1 MKVYEIPEGSKA
13 SKGRAIQN
21 VLNIG
26 PDDKVCAYI
35 NVKNLND
42 EDYINNNF
50 IVLATKKG
58 TVKKTSLEAYSR
70 PRVNGVNA
78 ITIRENDELLEAV
91 LTNGNSEILLAAR
104 NGKCVRFNEKDVRAI
119 GRTASGVR
127 GINIDGDDEVINVN
141 LSRIP
146 DHVQALV
153 FTVNS
158 FTGQTFATVNN
169 AFCRLVNASNN
180 SEVARYDLSAQGS
193 HTALILAKIY
203 RHNGEWK
210 MHAIGE
216 TASGRTFHDLMPAI
230 LPHV

>member
-1 MKVYEIPEGSKA
+1 MSVNL
-13 SKGRAIQN
+13 SKGQKI
-21 VLNIG
+21 
-26 PDDKVCAYI
+26 
-35 NVKNLND
+35 
-42 EDYINNNF
+42 
-50 IVLATKKG
+50 
-58 TVKKTSLEAYSR
+58 SLEKEAGGALSQIKMGLGWDVGAA
-70 PRVNGVNA
+70 PQKSSGFLGGLFGGGGSGGGSIDLDASCIMLDANKQMVDA
-78 ITIRENDELLEAV
+78 IWFGQLQ
-91 LTNGNSEILLAAR
+91 S
-104 NGKCVRFNEKDVRAI
+104 KDSSI
-119 GRTASGVR
+119 QHTGDNRTGAG
-127 GINIDGDDEVINVN
+127 DGDDEVINVN

>member
-1 MKVYEIPEGSKA
+1 MAVNL
-13 SKGRAIQN
+13 SKGQKI
-21 VLNIG
+21 
-26 PDDKVCAYI
+26 
-35 NVKNLND
+35 
-42 EDYINNNF
+42 
-50 IVLATKKG
+50 
-58 TVKKTSLEAYSR
+58 SLEKEAGGALSQIKMGLGWDVGAA
-70 PRVNGVNA
+70 PQKSGGFLGGLFGGGGSAGGSIDLDASCIMLDANKQMVDA
-78 ITIRENDELLEAV
+78 IWFGQLQ
-91 LTNGNSEILLAAR
+91 S
-104 NGKCVRFNEKDVRAI
+104 KDSSI
-119 GRTASGVR
+119 QHTGDNRTGAG
-127 GINIDGDDEVINVN
+127 DGDDEVINVN

-180 SEVARYDLSAQGS
+180 SEVARYDLSAQVS

-203 RHNGEWK
+203 RHNGDWK

>member
-1 MKVYEIPEGSKA
+1 MSVNL
-13 SKGRAIQN
+13 SKGQKI
-21 VLNIG
+21 
-26 PDDKVCAYI
+26 
-35 NVKNLND
+35 
-42 EDYINNNF
+42 
-50 IVLATKKG
+50 
-58 TVKKTSLEAYSR
+58 SLEKEAGGALSQIKMGLGWDVGAA
-70 PRVNGVNA
+70 PQKSGGFLGGLFGGGGSAGGSIDLDASCIMLDANKQMVDA
-78 ITIRENDELLEAV
+78 IWFGQLQ
-91 LTNGNSEILLAAR
+91 S
-104 NGKCVRFNEKDVRAI
+104 KDSSI
-119 GRTASGVR
+119 QHTGDNRTDAG
-127 GINIDGDDEVINVN
+127 DGDDEVINVN

>member
-1 MKVYEIPEGSKA
+1 MSVNL
-13 SKGRAIQN
+13 SKGQKI
-21 VLNIG
+21 
-26 PDDKVCAYI
+26 
-35 NVKNLND
+35 
-42 EDYINNNF
+42 
-50 IVLATKKG
+50 
-58 TVKKTSLEAYSR
+58 SLEKEAGGALSQIKMGLGWDVGAA
-70 PRVNGVNA
+70 PQKSGGFLGGLFGGGGSAGGSIDLDASCIMLDANKQMVDA
-78 ITIRENDELLEAV
+78 IWFGQLQ
-91 LTNGNSEILLAAR
+91 S
-104 NGKCVRFNEKDVRAI
+104 KDSSI
-119 GRTASGVR
+119 QHTGDNRTGAG
-127 GINIDGDDEVINVN
+127 DGDDEVINVN

-203 RHNGEWK
+203 RHNGDWK

>member
-1 MKVYEIPEGSKA
+1 MAVNL
-13 SKGRAIQN
+13 SKGQKI
-21 VLNIG
+21 
-26 PDDKVCAYI
+26 
-35 NVKNLND
+35 
-42 EDYINNNF
+42 
-50 IVLATKKG
+50 
-58 TVKKTSLEAYSR
+58 SLEKEAGGALSQIKMGLGWDVGAA
-70 PRVNGVNA
+70 PQKSGGFLGGLFGGGGSAGGSIDLDASCIMLDANKQMVDA
-78 ITIRENDELLEAV
+78 IWFGQLQ
-91 LTNGNSEILLAAR
+91 S
-104 NGKCVRFNEKDVRAI
+104 KDSSI
-119 GRTASGVR
+119 QHTGDNRTGAG
-127 GINIDGDDEVINVN
+127 DGDDEVINVN

-230 LPHV
+230 LPHA

>member
-1 MKVYEIPEGSKA
+1 MAVNL
-13 SKGRAIQN
+13 SKGQKI
-21 VLNIG
+21 
-26 PDDKVCAYI
+26 
-35 NVKNLND
+35 
-42 EDYINNNF
+42 
-50 IVLATKKG
+50 
-58 TVKKTSLEAYSR
+58 SLEKEAGGALSQIKMGLGWDVGAA
-70 PRVNGVNA
+70 PQKSGGFLGGLFGGGGSGSSIDLDASCIMLDANKQMVDA
-78 ITIRENDELLEAV
+78 IWFGQLQ
-91 LTNGNSEILLAAR
+91 S
-104 NGKCVRFNEKDVRAI
+104 KDSSI
-119 GRTASGVR
+119 QHTGDNRTGAG
-127 GINIDGDDEVINVN
+127 DGDDEVINVN

>member
-1 MKVYEIPEGSKA
+1 MSVNL
-13 SKGRAIQN
+13 SKGQKI
-21 VLNIG
+21 
-26 PDDKVCAYI
+26 
-35 NVKNLND
+35 
-42 EDYINNNF
+42 
-50 IVLATKKG
+50 
-58 TVKKTSLEAYSR
+58 SLEKEAGGALSQIKMGLGWDVGAA
-70 PRVNGVNA
+70 PQKSGGFLGGLFGGGGSAGGSIDLDASCIMLDANKQMVDA
-78 ITIRENDELLEAV
+78 IWFGQLQ
-91 LTNGNSEILLAAR
+91 S
-104 NGKCVRFNEKDVRAI
+104 KDSSI
-119 GRTASGVR
+119 QHTGDNRTGAG
-127 GINIDGDDEVINVN
+127 DGDDEVINVN

-210 MHAIGE
+210 MHPIGE

>member
-1 MKVYEIPEGSKA
+1 MAVNL
-13 SKGRAIQN
+13 SKGQKI
-21 VLNIG
+21 
-26 PDDKVCAYI
+26 
-35 NVKNLND
+35 
-42 EDYINNNF
+42 
-50 IVLATKKG
+50 
-58 TVKKTSLEAYSR
+58 SLEKEAGGALSQIKMGLGWDVGAA
-70 PRVNGVNA
+70 PQKSGGFLGGLFGGGGSAGGSIDLDASCIMLDANKQMVDA
-78 ITIRENDELLEAV
+78 IWFGQLQ
-91 LTNGNSEILLAAR
+91 S
-104 NGKCVRFNEKDVRAI
+104 KDSSIQHTGDNRA
-119 GRTASGVR
+119 GAG
-127 GINIDGDDEVINVN
+127 DGDDEVINVN

>member
-1 MKVYEIPEGSKA
+1 MAVNLSKGQKISLEKEAGGALSQIKMGLGWDVGAAPQKSGGFLGGLFGGGGSGGSGSIDLDASCIMLDA
-13 SKGRAIQN
+13 SKQMVDAIWFGQ
-21 VLNIG
+21 LQ
-26 PDDKVCAYI
+26 
-35 NVKNLND
+35 
-42 EDYINNNF
+42 
-50 IVLATKKG
+50 
-58 TVKKTSLEAYSR
+58 S
-70 PRVNGVNA
+70 
-78 ITIRENDELLEAV
+78 
-91 LTNGNSEILLAAR
+91 
-104 NGKCVRFNEKDVRAI
+104 KDSSI
-119 GRTASGVR
+119 QHTGDNRTGAG
-127 GINIDGDDEVINVN
+127 DGDDEVINVN

>member
-1 MKVYEIPEGSKA
+1 MAVNL
-13 SKGRAIQN
+13 SKGQKI
-21 VLNIG
+21 
-26 PDDKVCAYI
+26 
-35 NVKNLND
+35 
-42 EDYINNNF
+42 
-50 IVLATKKG
+50 
-58 TVKKTSLEAYSR
+58 SLEKEAGGALSQIKMGLGWDVGAA
-70 PRVNGVNA
+70 PQKSGGFLGGLFGGGGSAGGSIDLDASCIMLDANKQMVDA
-78 ITIRENDELLEAV
+78 IWFGQLQ
-91 LTNGNSEILLAAR
+91 S
-104 NGKCVRFNEKDVRAI
+104 KDSSI
-119 GRTASGVR
+119 QHTGDNRTGAG
-127 GINIDGDDEVINVN
+127 DGDDEVINVN

-158 FTGQTFATVNN
+158 FSGQTFATVNN

-203 RHNGEWK
+203 RHNGDWK

>member
-1 MKVYEIPEGSKA
+1 MNL
-13 SKGRAIQN
+13 SKGQKI
-21 VLNIG
+21 
-26 PDDKVCAYI
+26 
-35 NVKNLND
+35 
-42 EDYINNNF
+42 
-50 IVLATKKG
+50 
-58 TVKKTSLEAYSR
+58 SLEKEAGGALSQIKMGLGWDVGAA
-70 PRVNGVNA
+70 PQKSGGFLGGLFGGGGSAGGSIDLDASCIMLDANKQMVDA
-78 ITIRENDELLEAV
+78 IWFGQLQ
-91 LTNGNSEILLAAR
+91 S
-104 NGKCVRFNEKDVRAI
+104 KDSSI
-119 GRTASGVR
+119 QHTGDNRTGAGE
-127 GINIDGDDEVINVN
+127 GDDEVINVN

>member
-1 MKVYEIPEGSKA
+1 MAVNL
-13 SKGRAIQN
+13 SKGQKI
-21 VLNIG
+21 
-26 PDDKVCAYI
+26 
-35 NVKNLND
+35 
-42 EDYINNNF
+42 
-50 IVLATKKG
+50 
-58 TVKKTSLEAYSR
+58 SLEKEAGGALSQIKMGLGWDVGAA
-70 PRVNGVNA
+70 PQKSGGFLGGLFGGGGSAGGSIDLDASCIMLDANKQMVDA
-78 ITIRENDELLEAV
+78 IWFGQLQ
-91 LTNGNSEILLAAR
+91 S
-104 NGKCVRFNEKDVRAI
+104 KDSSI
-119 GRTASGVR
+119 QHTGDNRTGAG
-127 GINIDGDDEVINVN
+127 DGDDEVINVN

-203 RHNGEWK
+203 RHNGDWK

>member
-1 MKVYEIPEGSKA
+1 MSVNL
-13 SKGRAIQN
+13 SKGQKI
-21 VLNIG
+21 
-26 PDDKVCAYI
+26 
-35 NVKNLND
+35 
-42 EDYINNNF
+42 
-50 IVLATKKG
+50 
-58 TVKKTSLEAYSR
+58 SLEKEAGGALSQIKMGLGWDVGAA
-70 PRVNGVNA
+70 PQKSGGFLGGLFGGGGSAGGSIDLDASCIMLDANKQMVDA
-78 ITIRENDELLEAV
+78 IWFGQLQ
-91 LTNGNSEILLAAR
+91 S
-104 NGKCVRFNEKDVRAI
+104 KDSSI
-119 GRTASGVR
+119 QHTGDNRTGAGE
-127 GINIDGDDEVINVN
+127 GDDEVINVN

>member
-1 MKVYEIPEGSKA
+1 MAVNL
-13 SKGRAIQN
+13 SKGQKI
-21 VLNIG
+21 
-26 PDDKVCAYI
+26 
-35 NVKNLND
+35 
-42 EDYINNNF
+42 
-50 IVLATKKG
+50 
-58 TVKKTSLEAYSR
+58 SLEKEAGGALSQIKMGLGWDVGAA
-70 PRVNGVNA
+70 PQKSGGFLGGLFGGGGSAGGSIDLDASCIMLDANKQMVDA
-78 ITIRENDELLEAV
+78 IWFGQLQ
-91 LTNGNSEILLAAR
+91 S
-104 NGKCVRFNEKDVRAI
+104 KDSSI
-119 GRTASGVR
+119 QHTGDNRTGAG
-127 GINIDGDDEVINVN
+127 DGDDEVINVN

-180 SEVARYDLSAQGS
+180 SEVARYDLSAQGG

-216 TASGRTFHDLMPAI
+216 TASGRTFHDLMPTI